1 MGSRAISFNPATDIP
16 SLEGKVIL
24 ITGANSGLGKQSSL
38 ELARHKPAQIWMAA
52 RSPDK
57 GKEAVEEVKSQ
68 VPDAAVTFLEL
79 DLSSFDSIKNAAKTV
94 LESSPRLDIL
104 FLNAGRK
111 KFLVPRTPSIQHV
124 ADLHSQMPVMG
135 CPPKLTK
142 EGYEIQMGTNH
153 IGHALLFQLLAP
165 LLLATANSSPHAASV
180 RVVSLAS
187 SGPKYAGPEKIQFDT
202 LKTLDAG
209 VSPVQRYIQS
219 KTANLLYAQE
229 LARHYP
235 QLTVASIDPGEVDTE
250 LFRREPGDAQ
260 MLHLQTEVSPKRVRP
275 VVEGVKNQLWAATTT
290 TIGEGGLTSG
300 RHYEPVGVHAPVGI
314 MLDAELA
321 KKVWD
326 WTQKELEGQQI

>member
-1 MGSRAISFNPATDIP
+1 MASKGISFNPATDIP

-52 RSPDK
+52 RSPEK
-57 GKEAVEEVKSQ
+57 GKEAVEDIKRQ

-79 DLSSFDSIKNAAKTV
+79 DLSSFDSIKAAAKTV

-104 FLNAGRK
+104 LLNAG
-111 KFLVPRTPSIQHV
+111 L
-124 ADLHSQMPVMG
+124 MG

-165 LLLATANSSPHAASV
+165 LLLKTAASSNGDAASV
-180 RVVSLAS
+180 RVVSLS
-187 SGPKYAGPEKIQFDT
+187 SSAPKYTGPEKIQLDT

-209 VSPVQRYIQS
+209 VSPVKRYIQS

-235 QLTVASIDPGEVDTE
+235 QLTVVSVDPGDVDTQ

-260 MLHLQTEVSPKRVRP
+260 MALLQTEVAPKAVRP
-275 VVEGVKNQLWAATTT
+275 VEEGVKNQLWAATAP
-290 TIGEGGLTSG
+290 GKALTSG
-300 RHYEPVGVHAPVGI
+300 WHYEPVGVHAPVGI
-314 MLDAELA
+314 MLDTEFAR
-321 KKVWD
+321 KVWD
-326 WTQKELEGQQI
+326 WTQKELQGQTI